1 MIVVDTGV
9 LLAAAD
15 AGDADHATCAALFAR
30 ASGPAKGP
38 RPGQAQFLR
47 LITTGQIEVI
57 DLRLADYGR
66 CAELVEA
73 YASLRLGLVDASV
86 VTFAENLNVATVATL
101 NHRDFTVVG
110 SRRRQRDRA
119 VAVTVGVR
127 DPCASEPAAVGPTWQ
142 RLARIGRSEGV
153 PT

>member
-15 AGDADHATCAALFAR
+15 ADDADHATCAALLR
-30 ASGPAKGP
+30 AHRGQLKVPGPVITETAWRVERNLGP
-38 RPGQAQFLR
+38 LAEAQFLR

-57 DLRLADYGR
+57 ALRLADYGR

-86 VTFAENLNVATVATL
+86 VTVAENLNVVTVATL
-101 NHRDFTVVG
+101 NHRDFTVVRPG
-110 SRRRQRDRA
+110 HADA
-119 VAVTVGVR
+119 FEIL
-127 DPCASEPAAVGPTWQ
+127 P
-142 RLARIGRSEGV
+142 
-153 PT
+153 

>member
-1 MIVVDTGV
+1 MSTPEYFWQRPMPMTPTMPHAQRSLRAHRGQLKVPGPVITETAWRVERNLGP
-9 LLAAAD
+9 LAE
-15 AGDADHATCAALFAR
+15 
-30 ASGPAKGP
+30 
-38 RPGQAQFLR
+38 AQFLR

-101 NHRDFTVVG
+101 NHRDFTVVRPG
-110 SRRRQRDRA
+110 H
-119 VAVTVGVR
+119 
-127 DPCASEPAAVGPTWQ
+127 AAAFEILP
-142 RLARIGRSEGV
+142 
-153 PT
+153 